1 MGEGCG
7 LGVTEGEEGES
18 GRLLLDRL
26 SSLWE
31 LVETGGLVEES
42 TEEAEEE
49 LLCFP
54 TLIFDEMEV
63 PRLSAEP
70 FPFDSPFCFVV
81 CTKPLCFLEVFP
93 SLLVSDADRAWMH
106 GAEGVVEAVW
116 SVVGEEGL
124 CPAGTGW
131 PLTIGSFSF
140 FTLSD
145 EPFEFTSVLSAS
157 LIGTCLADLVP
168 WLLMAGTEAGVEAV
182 VNVDDND
189 SGCDDEDDD
198 DGDDNDDD
206 ASGGEAADAVCLDVV
221 WTASKPER

>member
-1 MGEGCG
+1 M
-7 LGVTEGEEGES
+7 TEGEEEDTG
-18 GRLLLDRL
+18 
-26 SSLWE
+26 SLWE

-42 TEEAEEE
+42 VDETEEE

-54 TLIFDEMEV
+54 PLILDEAEV
-63 PRLSAEP
+63 PRMSAEP

-93 SLLVSDADRAWMH
+93 SFLGSRVWMH
-106 GAEGVVEAVW
+106 GVEGVVVAVW
-116 SVVGEEGL
+116 SAVGEHGL

-131 PLTIGSFSF
+131 PLMLGSFSF

-157 LIGTCLADLVP
+157 LLGTCLADLVP
-168 WLLMAGTEAGVEAV
+168 WLVMAGAEAGVEAG

-189 SGCDDEDDD
+189 SGCDDEDD

-221 WTASKPER
+221 WTASRPER